1 MRARAW
7 VPIVLGLTLALGAVP
22 ARADAACAW
31 DGAGHVITVTTT
43 GGFVNIERDGG
54 AIEVNG
60 SLCWGPGLTFATL
73 NATRRIVVNGG
84 DGDDNVT
91 IMLREGRFAP
101 GFGDE
106 PGGSDEVEFRL
117 NLGGGHNELGIWG
130 TAGNDRIRYGS
141 KGGDVL
147 VNLNAAEA
155 TGLDAD
161 VRASGLALV
170 YVMGWLGDDVIS
182 AAGGR
187 ATGAVLPLPISM
199 QGAEGD
205 DLLTGGAAAD
215 ELGDELEGG
224 DRDTLRGRGG
234 ADHLRVNDADGT
246 DVIRPG
252 NGIDVCAFDA
262 GDVIDSCEGTEL

>member
-1 MRARAW
+1 
-7 VPIVLGLTLALGAVP
+7 
-22 ARADAACAW
+22 
-31 DGAGHVITVTTT
+31 
-43 GGFVNIERDGG
+43 
-54 AIEVNG
+54 
-60 SLCWGPGLTFATL
+60 
-73 NATRRIVVNGG
+73 
-84 DGDDNVT
+84 
-91 IMLREGRFAP
+91 MLREGRFAP
-101 GFGDE
+101 GYGDE

-161 VRASGLALV
+161 VRASGLAFA

-199 QGAEGD
+199 QGAEGN

-215 ELGDELEGG
+215 ELGDELAGG
-224 DRDTLRGRGG
+224 DADVLRGRGG
-234 ADHLRVNDADGT
+234 ADTLSTVDEDALDE
-246 DVIRPG
+246 IRG
-252 NGIDVCAFDA
+252 GGGA
-262 GDVIDSCEGTEL
+262 DSCFNDVMDALHTCEGVEI